1 MYRLC
6 FPLNHLEKKMTEKKN
21 KVYWVEGVT
30 ANEVENSLNDSRYN
44 YLRTRKA
51 RRALVVLFVVL
62 LGLSIGTGFVSTDVG
77 NYLLMASVAGMI
89 LVYIMLRT
97 SIRQIADAP
106 DELIDERQ
114 QRIRD
119 NAYLVSYRILA
130 AGLSVPLVAFLLWA
144 EWSDWNVEAF
154 TDSSMTGIV
163 LAYMFLIATL
173 PSAVIAWGEKGE

>member
-1 MYRLC
+1 
-6 FPLNHLEKKMTEKKN
+6 
-21 KVYWVEGVT
+21 
-30 ANEVENSLNDSRYN
+30 
-44 YLRTRKA
+44 
-51 RRALVVLFVVL
+51 
-62 LGLSIGTGFVSTDVG
+62 
-77 NYLLMASVAGMI
+77 MI
-89 LVYIMLRT
+89 LVYTMLRT

-130 AGLSVPLVAFLLWA
+130 AGLSVPLVALLLWA

-154 TDSSMTGIV
+154 TDTSLTGIV
-163 LAYMFLIATL
+163 LAYMFLITTL